1 MENCNTVTI
10 VSLKTAD
17 AVIKADRN
25 YWDLDQ
31 CHSTPNPRTKMS
43 PRKDLD
49 ESASTMTMANNLILI
64 TSSN

>member
-25 YWDLDQ
+25 VYLLGFR
-31 CHSTPNPRTKMS
+31 SVSLNP
-43 PRKDLD
+43 
-49 ESASTMTMANNLILI
+49 ESAD
-64 TSSN
+64 